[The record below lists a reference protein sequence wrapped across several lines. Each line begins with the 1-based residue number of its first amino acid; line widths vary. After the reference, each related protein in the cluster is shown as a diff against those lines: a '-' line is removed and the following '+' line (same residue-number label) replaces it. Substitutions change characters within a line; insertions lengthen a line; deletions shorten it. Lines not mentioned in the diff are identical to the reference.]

1 MKKAAKITL
10 WIVGGIFFIL
20 LLSAAVFAFL
30 FVSKDPEFVPAQL
43 TDMDY
48 FTGAKISQQVLY
60 RTLKSKKSS
69 ELRSIKISNKEMASL
84 MNLAE
89 NGESLL
95 YLITGKKP
103 KFQQER
109 NENYKIS
116 YNGGIYD
123 FKLKLT
129 DDWCKLCFVA
139 SGKAKIRYSSGRT
152 EIDFLSLKVGRTEL
166 PQKIQQKIKEYIYRQ
181 LKNDSIY
188 DAVRVAVLK
197 VEYASNGDVKVFY
210 YPYRLRKYFRNN
222 VF

>member
-10 WIVGGIFFIL
+10 WIVGGIFFIM

-30 FVSKDPEFVPAQL
+30 FVSKDPEFAPAQL

-69 ELRSIKISNKEMASL
+69 ELRSIKITNKEMSSL

-89 NGESLL
+89 NGESLI

-123 FKLKLT
+123 FKIKLT
-129 DDWCKLCFVA
+129 DDWCNLCFVA
-139 SGKAKIRYSSGRT
+139 SGREKRADGG
-152 EIDFLSLKVGRTEL
+152 DFYVG
-166 PQKIQQKIKEYIYRQ
+166 I
-181 LKNDSIY
+181 
-188 DAVRVAVLK
+188 VRCV
-197 VEYASNGDVKVFY
+197 
-210 YPYRLRKYFRNN
+210 
-222 VF
+222 